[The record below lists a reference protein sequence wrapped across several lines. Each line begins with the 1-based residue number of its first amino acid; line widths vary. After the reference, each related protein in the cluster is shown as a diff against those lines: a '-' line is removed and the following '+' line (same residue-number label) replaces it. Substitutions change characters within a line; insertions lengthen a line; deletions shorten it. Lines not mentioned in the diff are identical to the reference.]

1 MSRALALLLAACFA
15 LLPGLARAAGVSVE
29 APQRVQAGQEFVVRL
44 TVPASEGRAR
54 AVRITWEGRTVNV
67 PLGLPE
73 TKAQPQQVSVSLQGR
88 DAPEGGTRLESLAT
102 VLIWKGNRVS
112 APVLTPVVVDSGAP
126 RTADGQP
133 NACGGADVLQ
143 FRGRAA
149 LPGMRCGACGDGRLV
164 CTDPNTLA
172 CMEAT
177 AGNACGG
184 CSRLVGTLGAACGGG
199 CGGVL
204 ACSADG
210 ERLECSGAAETNAC
224 GGCGSLPGK
233 LGWICGDGGVWAC
246 AAPDRLVCVEPRR

>member
-1 MSRALALLLAACFA
+1 MPRALAPLLATVLLLLSSVAQ
-15 LLPGLARAAGVSVE
+15 AAGVSVA
-29 APQRVQAGQEFVVRL
+29 APDTVRSEQDFIVRL

-54 AVRITWEGRTVNV
+54 AVRITWEGRTVQV

-73 TKAQPQQVSVSLQGR
+73 KKSLPQQVSLTLQGR
-88 DAPEGGTRLESLAT
+88 DTPEGGTRLESLAT
-102 VLIWKGNRVS
+102 VVIWKGNRVS
-112 APVLTPVVVDSGAP
+112 APMLTPVVVDSGAP

-133 NACGGADVLQ
+133 NACGGADALR
-143 FRGRAA
+143 FSGRPA

-177 AGNACGG
+177 PGNACGG
-184 CSRLVGTLGAACGGG
+184 CSKLVGTLGERCGGACGGT
-199 CGGVL
+199 L

-210 ERLECSGAAETNAC
+210 ERLECQGATEANAC

-233 LGWICGDGGVWAC
+233 MGWVCGQGGVWAC
-246 AAPDRLVCVEPRR
+246 AAPDRLVCVAPGG